1 MMKKV
6 VIQSRKFLFI
16 FVTLLL
22 AYGTMLREE
31 VSAQTQ
37 QMSVKFEN
45 MSLLDALG
53 HLSKQTGGK
62 ILYNHE
68 RIDKSVRINVVLTNK
83 ALPDILNKCLQGSRW
98 GICYF
103 RERRGGCSRKE
114 GDCGERKCKG

>member
-6 VIQSRKFLFI
+6 VIQLRKFLFI

-31 VSAQTQ
+31 GSAQPQ
-37 QMSVKFEN
+37 HMSVIFDN

-62 ILYNHE
+62 ILYNH
-68 RIDKSVRINVVLTNK
+68 
-83 ALPDILNKCLQGSRW
+83 
-98 GICYF
+98 
-103 RERRGGCSRKE
+103 
-114 GDCGERKCKG
+114 

>member
-1 MMKKV
+1 MKKV

-83 ALPDILNKCLQGSRW
+83 ALPDILNKCLQGTK
-98 GICYF
+98 YMY
-103 RERRGGCSRKE
+103 KE
-114 GDCGERKCKG
+114 VDGVYVISEKEEVVVQEM

>member
-6 VIQSRKFLFI
+6 VIQLRKFLFI

-45 MSLLDALG
+45 KIRPAGQIEDALACCGVPG
-53 HLSKQTGGK
+53 HSLGRLPLFF
-62 ILYNHE
+62 ILTLFWFPPA
-68 RIDKSVRINVVLTNK
+68 K
-83 ALPDILNKCLQGSRW
+83 
-98 GICYF
+98 
-103 RERRGGCSRKE
+103 
-114 GDCGERKCKG
+114 

>member
-53 HLSKQTGGK
+53 HLSKQTG
-62 ILYNHE
+62 
-68 RIDKSVRINVVLTNK
+68 
-83 ALPDILNKCLQGSRW
+83 
-98 GICYF
+98 
-103 RERRGGCSRKE
+103 
-114 GDCGERKCKG
+114 